1 MEFGVRKFDKRITGR
16 KSVLACLGSAAILC
30 AVTLGAGLS
39 SVPAAAETYPTRP
52 ITMIVPF
59 PAGGPTDAPARVIAE
74 RMAKS
79 LGQPVVIENF
89 GGAQGSIGTERAA
102 RSTPDGYT
110 IILGVTGTQVM
121 NGALYSLPYDVLNDF
136 APISPLVTTPLVL
149 YAKKSMPAKDLLELI
164 DWLKTNPDKASAG
177 YASLTF
183 QVINVFFEK
192 ETGTHF
198 ALIPYRGSAPGMQD
212 LLAGQ
217 IDLYFTTPAELS
229 LARAG
234 SIKAYAVTSDTR
246 LALAPDIPTFAET
259 GLPSLSFSNWYGL
272 FAPKGT
278 PRDIIDKLDAAAV
291 ETLADPAVRSRLT
304 DLGMDFFPRERQTPE
319 ALGMLVRADVGKWWP
334 IIKQAGI
341 KGE

>member
-1 MEFGVRKFDKRITGR
+1 MEFGVSNFDKRFSGR
-16 KSVLACLGSAAILC
+16 NSVFACLGSVVILC
-30 AVTLGAGLS
+30 AVTLSAGLS
-39 SVPAAAETYPTRP
+39 SVPASAQTYPTRP

-136 APISPLVTTPLVL
+136 APIAPLVTTPLVL
-149 YAKKSMPAKDLLELI
+149 YAKKTMPAKDLLELI
-164 DWLKTNPDKASAG
+164 DWLKANPDKASAG
-177 YASLTF
+177 YGSVTF
-183 QVINVFFEK
+183 QVINVFFQK

-229 LARAG
+229 LARTG
-234 SIKAYAVTSDTR
+234 SIKAYAVTGDTR
-246 LALAPDIPTFAET
+246 LALAPDIPTFAEM
-259 GLPSLSFSNWYGL
+259 GLPSLSFSNWYAL

-278 PRDIIDKLDAAAV
+278 PGDIIDKLDAAAV
-291 ETLADPAVRSRLT
+291 ETLADPAVRSRLI

>member
-1 MEFGVRKFDKRITGR
+1 MSNFDKRFPGR
-16 KSVLACLGSAAILC
+16 NPVFARLRSVAILC
-30 AVTLGAGLS
+30 AVILGGSLS
-39 SVPAAAETYPTRP
+39 SAPAAAQPYPTRP

-79 LGQPVVIENF
+79 LGQPIVIENF

-149 YAKKSMPAKDLLELI
+149 YAKKTMPAKDLLELI
-164 DWLKTNPDKASAG
+164 DWLKANPDKASAG
-177 YASLTF
+177 YGSVTF
-183 QVINVFFEK
+183 QVINVFFQK

-198 ALIPYRGSAPGMQD
+198 TLIPYRGSAPGMQD

-217 IDLYFTTPAELS
+217 IDLYFTTPAELP

-234 SIKAYAVTSDTR
+234 SITAYAVTSDTR
-246 LALAPDIPTFAET
+246 LALAPDIPTFAEM
-259 GLPSLSFSNWYGL
+259 GLPSLSFSNWYAL

-278 PRDIIDKLDAAAV
+278 PRDIIDKLDAAAG
-291 ETLADPAVRSRLT
+291 ETLADPAVRSRLI

-319 ALGMLVRADVGKWWP
+319 ALGALVRADVGKWWP
-334 IIKQAGI
+334 VIKQAGL
-341 KGE
+341 KAE

>member
-1 MEFGVRKFDKRITGR
+1 MEFEVRQFDKRMTGR

-30 AVTLGAGLS
+30 AVTLGASLS

-74 RMAKS
+74 RMEKT
-79 LGQPVVIENF
+79 LGQPIVIENF
-89 GGAQGSIGTERAA
+89 GGAQGSIGTGRAA

-136 APISPLVTTPLVL
+136 TPISPLVTTPLVL
-149 YAKKSMPAKDLLELI
+149 FAKKNMPAKNLLELI
-164 DWLKTNPDKASAG
+164 AWLKANPDKASAG
-177 YASLTF
+177 YGSVTF

-198 ALIPYRGSAPGMQD
+198 TLIPYRGSAPGMQD

-217 IDLYFTTPAELS
+217 IDLYFTTPAELA

-234 SIKAYAVTSDTR
+234 SIKAYAVTSDKR
-246 LALAPDIPTFAET
+246 LALAPDIPTFAEM

-304 DLGMDFFPRERQTPE
+304 DLGMDIFPRERQTPD
-319 ALGMLVRADVGKWWP
+319 ALGTLVRADAGKWWP

-341 KGE
+341 KAE

>member
-1 MEFGVRKFDKRITGR
+1 
-16 KSVLACLGSAAILC
+16 
-30 AVTLGAGLS
+30 
-39 SVPAAAETYPTRP
+39 
-52 ITMIVPF
+52 MIVPF

>member
-1 MEFGVRKFDKRITGR
+1 MEFGVSNFDKRFPGR
-16 KSVLACLGSAAILC
+16 NPVFARLRSVAILC
-30 AVTLGAGLS
+30 AVILGGSLS
-39 SVPAAAETYPTRP
+39 SAPAAAQTYPTRP

-79 LGQPVVIENF
+79 LGQPIVIENF

-149 YAKKSMPAKDLLELI
+149 YAKKTMPAKDLLELI
-164 DWLKTNPDKASAG
+164 DWLKANPDKASAG
-177 YASLTF
+177 YGSVTF
-183 QVINVFFEK
+183 QVINVFFQK

-198 ALIPYRGSAPGMQD
+198 TLIPYRGSAPGMQD

-217 IDLYFTTPAELS
+217 IDLYFTTPAELP

-234 SIKAYAVTSDTR
+234 SITAYAVTSDTR
-246 LALAPDIPTFAET
+246 LALAPDIPTFAER
-259 GLPSLSFSNWYGL
+259 GLPSLSFSNWYAL

-291 ETLADPAVRSRLT
+291 EALADPVVRSRLI

-319 ALGMLVRADVGKWWP
+319 ALGALVRADVGKWWP
-334 IIKQAGI
+334 VIKQAGL